1 MYKVS
6 VISTFSAAHF
16 LKNYKGKCENLHG
29 HNWKVE
35 VSVSSHTLNSS
46 FLVMDFSELKNKLQ
60 EVLDTL
66 DHTLLNDLDCFNS
79 LSPTS
84 EVIARYIFSQLKER
98 IPPVHTLEE
107 VKVWEKD
114 TSCATYQE

>member
-6 VISTFSAAHF
+6 VVSTFSAAHF
-16 LKNYKGKCENLHG
+16 LENYKGKCENLHG

-35 VSVSSHTLNSS
+35 ASVASDTLNASS
-46 FLVMDFSELKNKLQ
+46 LVMDFSDLKNKLQ
-60 EVLDTL
+60 QVLDAL
-66 DHTLLNDLDCFNS
+66 DHALLNDLECFKS
-79 LSPTS
+79 SSPTS
-84 EVIARYIFSQLKER
+84 EVIAHYIFSQLKGE
-98 IPPVHTLEE
+98 IPPRYTLEE